1 MGMKMTRSASLV
13 LTAVICLI
21 AEGALV
27 AGFAFGLGSLRYAE
41 FGDSVPPERGCIPA
55 VDHHC

>member
-1 MGMKMTRSASLV
+1 MKMTRSASLA
-13 LTAVICLI
+13 LTAVVCLI

-41 FGDSVPPERGCIPA
+41 FGHSVPPERGCIPA